1 MTIKRKIIYLL
12 PCILFAVFA
21 LTIVLLDHFGVWKN
35 SSALK
40 KTETKDS
47 EGRVILTAYY
57 DKDGNP
63 AVTGDGYHAQARTYN
78 DAGQLDEVIYQDKSG
93 APVNTKSGYAII
105 ERTYN
110 AEGQIYTEAYYD
122 KDRQPARVEK
132 TYQIK
137 RRTYDEQGRL
147 SRMEFLDQEGRFV
160 CTKDGYAYYERY
172 YPEKQVVEDYYF
184 DANGASVR
192 HSLGYYGIR
201 KITDEDGRLIRQDH
215 LNAYGELMSDNNG
228 VATETRTYT
237 AKGKLDTERYYDAK
251 GDPTTKNRG
260 YYGIR
265 YSGGQAIYL
274 NEDGKQMIRLDNVLN
289 TQPILVAL
297 AGILTL
303 VLCFISRGRFSWGLL
318 IVYLGFIILMTLL
331 YREAGD
337 QRLNMDPIAGTLRF
351 FNSSGERQEM
361 LNNIWLFL
369 PFGIL
374 LGKLFPKWWVFFI
387 PLGVSLMIESVQY
400 FARIGFCDISDII
413 NNTLGGV
420 FGILAGRGSIH
431 QSTV

>member
-1 MTIKRKIIYLL
+1 M
-12 PCILFAVFA
+12 P
-21 LTIVLLDHFGVWKN
+21 
-35 SSALK
+35 
-40 KTETKDS
+40 
-47 EGRVILTAYY
+47 
-57 DKDGNP
+57 DK
-63 AVTGDGYHAQARTYN
+63 
-78 DAGQLDEVIYQDKSG
+78 
-93 APVNTKSGYAII
+93 
-105 ERTYN
+105 
-110 AEGQIYTEAYYD
+110 
-122 KDRQPARVEK
+122 
-132 TYQIK
+132 
-137 RRTYDEQGRL
+137 
-147 SRMEFLDQEGRFV
+147 
-160 CTKDGYAYYERY
+160 
-172 YPEKQVVEDYYF
+172 
-184 DANGASVR
+184 
-192 HSLGYYGIR
+192 
-201 KITDEDGRLIRQDH
+201 
-215 LNAYGELMSDNNG
+215 NG
-228 VATETRTYT
+228 VASETRTYT
-237 AKGKLDTERYYDAK
+237 DQGKLATERYYDVK
-251 GDPTTKNRG
+251 GDPATKNRG

-265 YSGGQAIYL
+265 YSQGQTIYL
-274 NEDGKQMIRLDNVLN
+274 DKNGKQMIRLDNVLN
-289 TQPILVAL
+289 TRPILVAV

-303 VLCFISRGRFSWGLL
+303 VLCFISRGRFAWVLMF
-318 IVYLGFIILMTLL
+318 VYVGFIILMTLL